1 MTFRKPFR
9 KVVVILFAA
18 AATLTAT
25 AEGIN
30 HSTGTDGLFLV
41 DKIGGFVR
49 FLDPVTYAERGNIE
63 LPKNPHDF
71 ALSADHRFAY
81 VPIYGTGVYG
91 RNPEPGHEIY
101 VIDLAA
107 RNVANV
113 IDLAPYSSPHGIQID
128 GRGLLYVTAELD
140 RKVVVVDAAA
150 GKVVDAIEH
159 EGSGHWIAVLPDGDK
174 AYVAS
179 KNDKLF
185 VSVLDLKTRKLVG
198 SVPMPRGTQGVTASP
213 DGRRVIALDY
223 AEPEMAV
230 IDTATDR
237 VIERIALDASNG
249 AYKAYF
255 SPDGQWLLTMA
266 GSTIGVFDARDLHKP
281 QRSVTVGAFPMGTA
295 FSADGKTALVAN
307 HGDGTISV
315 LDLAT
320 AAVTKTFK
328 AGAGIETLTFY

>member
-1 MTFRKPFR
+1 MKFRR
-9 KVVVILFAA
+9 LASLLVAA
-18 AATLTAT
+18 AATHVAT
-25 AEGIN
+25 AESLN

-41 DKIGGFVR
+41 DKVGGFVR
-49 FLDPVTYAERGNIE
+49 FLDPVTYAERSNLE

-81 VPIYGTGVYG
+81 VPIYGNGVYG

-107 RNVANV
+107 RKVAKV
-113 IDLAPYSSPHGIQID
+113 IDLAPYGSPHGIQID
-128 GRGLLYVTAELD
+128 DRGLLYITAEVD
-140 RKVVVVDAAA
+140 RKVLVVDPEA
-150 GKVVDAIEH
+150 GKIVDVIAH
-159 EGSGHWIAVLPDGDK
+159 EGSGHWIALLPDGGK

-179 KNDKLF
+179 KNDKPF
-185 VSVLDLKTRKLVG
+185 VSVLDLETRKVVG
-198 SVPMPRGTQGVTASP
+198 TAPMPRGTQGVTASP

-223 AEPEMAV
+223 AEPEIAV
-230 IDTATDR
+230 IDASTDR
-237 VIERIALDASNG
+237 VTERIPLDAKGG

-255 SPDGQWLLTMA
+255 SPDGAWLLTMT
-266 GSTIGVFDARDLHKP
+266 GSTINVFDARDLHKP
-281 QRSVTVGAFPMGTA
+281 QRTITVGAFPMGIA
-295 FSADGKTALVAN
+295 FSPDGKTALVAN